1 MTDQRK
7 QPPVDLTPASSD
19 PHLQEVMLDL
29 KAATTTLIVFIA
41 LIGATV
47 VFLVRN
53 AFGGPGT
60 WLDDNLGTPSVGYGG
75 VAVLALIT
83 VIFGLAFR
91 HVHLRLRHHPMYG
104 KGRRR

>member
-1 MTDQRK
+1 
-7 QPPVDLTPASSD
+7 
-19 PHLQEVMLDL
+19 MLDL

-41 LIGATV
+41 LIGPRWSFPRAER
-47 VFLVRN
+47 LRR
-53 AFGGPGT
+53 PGT